1 MDPVGPVRRLAM
13 PLLAFAVVLGACGG
27 DPPTAASGGVTVAAF
42 GFTESRI
49 LAELYAQAM
58 EAKGITVRRVLDL
71 ASREVVEPALEQGA
85 IDFVPEYSG
94 TGVEFL
100 NRGAGQATADPV
112 ATYGLLRAAF
122 STRGVT
128 TLDPAPAQN
137 QNALAVSRST
147 AQQLGLS
154 RVSDLR
160 PHSQNMVF
168 GAPPECPERRF
179 CLVGLIAVYGLTF
192 KEVRPLDA
200 GGPLTIG
207 GLEGDE
213 IDVGLVF
220 TTSPAIAASDL
231 VVLADDRGLQP
242 AENVVPVVR
251 STVLEREG
259 DTLSEAVNAV
269 SRQLTTEELIGL
281 NRRVDLDGQTP
292 QQAARAWLAQRGLAK
307 A

>member
-1 MDPVGPVRRLAM
+1 MDRVGPVRRLAI

-27 DPPTAASGGVTVAAF
+27 DPPAAPPGRVTVAAF

-58 EAKGITVRRVLDL
+58 EAKGITVRRALDL

-85 IDFVPEYSG
+85 IDLVPEYSG
-94 TGVEFL
+94 TAVEFL
-100 NRGAGQATADPV
+100 NRGAGQATADPA

-147 AQQLGLS
+147 AQHLGLS

-160 PHSQNMVF
+160 PFTHEMVF

-179 CLVGLIAVYGLTF
+179 CLVGLIAVYGLNF
-192 KEVRPLDA
+192 REVRPLDA

-207 GLEGDE
+207 ALEGDE

-231 VVLADDRGLQP
+231 VVLEDDKGLQP

-251 STVLEREG
+251 TAVLNREG
-259 DTLSEAVNAV
+259 DNLSDAVNAV
-269 SRQLTTEELIGL
+269 SRLLTTDELISL
-281 NRRVDLDGQTP
+281 NRRVELDGQTP
-292 QQAARAWLAQRGLAK
+292 QEAARAWLAQRGLGK
-307 A
+307 G

>member
-1 MDPVGPVRRLAM
+1 M

-27 DPPTAASGGVTVAAF
+27 ADPPSGPTGRVTVAAF
-42 GFTESRI
+42 GFSESRI

-94 TGVEFL
+94 TAVEFL
-100 NRGAGQATADPV
+100 NRAAGQATADRA

-122 STRGVT
+122 STRGVI

-137 QNALAVSRST
+137 QNALAVTRST
-147 AQQLGLS
+147 AQHLGLS

-160 PHSQNMVF
+160 SWSHDMVF
-168 GAPPECPERRF
+168 GGPPECPERRF
-179 CLVGLIAVYGLTF
+179 CLVGLIAVYGLSF
-192 KEVRPLDA
+192 REVRPLDA

-207 GLEGDE
+207 ALEGDE

-220 TTSPAIAASDL
+220 TTSPAVDASGL
-231 VVLADDRGLQP
+231 VILQDDRGLQP

-251 STVLEREG
+251 KAVLDREG

-281 NRRVDLDGQTP
+281 NRWVDLDGQTP
-292 QQAARAWLAQRGLAK
+292 EQAARAWLAQRGLGK

>member
-1 MDPVGPVRRLAM
+1 MDRVGPVRRLAI

-27 DPPTAASGGVTVAAF
+27 DPPAAPPGRVTVAAF

-58 EAKGITVRRVLDL
+58 EAKGITVRRALDL

-85 IDFVPEYSG
+85 IDLVPEYSG
-94 TGVEFL
+94 TAVEFL
-100 NRGAGQATADPV
+100 NRGAGQATADPA

-147 AQQLGLS
+147 AQHLGLS

-160 PHSQNMVF
+160 PFTHEMVF

-179 CLVGLIAVYGLTF
+179 CLVGLIAVYGLNF
-192 KEVRPLDA
+192 REVRPLDA

-207 GLEGDE
+207 ALEGDE

-231 VVLADDRGLQP
+231 VVLEDDKGLQP

-251 STVLEREG
+251 NAVLEREG
-259 DTLSEAVNAV
+259 DTLSDAVNAV
-269 SRQLTTEELIGL
+269 SRLLTTEELIGL
-281 NRRVDLDGQTP
+281 NRRVDVDGQTP
-292 QQAARAWLAQRGLAK
+292 EQAARAWLAQRGLAQS
-307 A
+307 